1 MAKKRIERTRWVSY
15 IRVST
20 VEQAEKELSLAAQRH
35 SAEEF
40 AARHDAVIDHHYVEP
55 GASGTDTHRAGG
67 GDGLVGLDDSD
78 FIGSEPGKTGLHAL
92 DQVQEVSLL
101 LVPGR
106 ATPAVHNATGRA

>member
-40 AARHDAVIDHHYVEP
+40 AARHDAVIDHH
-55 GASGTDTHRAGG
+55 
-67 GDGLVGLDDSD
+67 
-78 FIGSEPGKTGLHAL
+78 
-92 DQVQEVSLL
+92 
-101 LVPGR
+101 
-106 ATPAVHNATGRA
+106 